1 MTLKKILP
9 LFSYLFHP
17 IFIPAMAALFYFF
30 GTELDFSTTQ
40 KLFVFGQVLVTTVLL
55 PIVAYYLLRATGQIK
70 TIMAKNI
77 GERKIPLVLHC
88 FLLLLLI
95 KKNITIVE
103 YPEFHFFLLGGLL
116 SSLIALLLLF
126 IRVKASLHLIGISS
140 LTVFIIG
147 CSMHFQIPYIFLIAL
162 LIVTNGLV
170 ASSRLE
176 MNAHTYKELLIGFF
190 IGSIPQLLLLNL
202 WL

>member
-1 MTLKKILP
+1 MAA
-9 LFSYLFHP
+9 FFYLF
-17 IFIPAMAALFYFF
+17 
-30 GTELDFSTTQ
+30 GSEVDFSSSQ
-40 KLFVFGQVLVTTVLL
+40 KLFVFAQVLVTTVLL
-55 PIVAYYLLRATGQIK
+55 PIVAFYLLRITGQIQ
-70 TIMAKNI
+70 TIMAKGI

-95 KKNITIVE
+95 KKTITIAQ

-126 IRVKASLHLIGISS
+126 IRVKASLHLVGISS
-140 LTVFIIG
+140 LTVFVIG
-147 CSMHFQIPYIFLIAL
+147 CSMHFQNQYTILIAL
-162 LIVTNGLV
+162 LIVMNGMV